1 MFVTRLQY
9 TRLCRPVNPVCVI
22 IYAMD
27 LRRAAASAV
36 AREVCT
42 LDETEHVSYDRL
54 QAALQSVEADASAAE
69 SHGVI
74 CGIICASGVQDPPL
88 WLDHLLGE
96 GKTASAMAQSA
107 QLLLTELYSE
117 ALLRLNDG
125 DLGLDLLLPDDDTP
139 LPLRSKALGEW
150 CQGFLYGLALGGV
163 REDGVRKGDLGE
175 IMHDFYEIS
184 NTRFEHELTDE
195 DEESA
200 YAEIVEYVRM
210 SVLLCREELRPL
222 QAPQR
227 LQ

>member
-1 MFVTRLQY
+1 LNETD
-9 TRLCRPVNPVCVI
+9 T
-22 IYAMD
+22 
-27 LRRAAASAV
+27 V
-36 AREVCT
+36 AF
-42 LDETEHVSYDRL
+42 DRL
-54 QAALQSVEADASAAE
+54 QAALQAADADSGAAE

-74 CGIICASGVQDPPL
+74 CGTICAAGASDPAL
-88 WLDHLLGE
+88 WLDHLLGA
-96 GKTASAMAQSA
+96 GNTASAMAQSA
-107 QLLLTELYSE
+107 QWLLTELYSE
-117 ALLRLNDG
+117 SLLHFNDG
-125 DLGLDLLLPDDDTP
+125 DLGLVLLLPEDDTP
-139 LPLRSKALGEW
+139 LSLRSQALGEW

-163 REDGVRKGDLGE
+163 REDGVTKGDVDE

-210 SVLLCREELRPL
+210 SVLLCHEELRPL

>member
-1 MFVTRLQY
+1 MSDTD
-9 TRLCRPVNPVCVI
+9 T
-22 IYAMD
+22 
-27 LRRAAASAV
+27 V
-36 AREVCT
+36 A
-42 LDETEHVSYDRL
+42 YDRL
-54 QAALQSVEADASAAE
+54 QAALQAADADSGAAE

-74 CGIICASGVQDPPL
+74 CGIICTAGTPEPAL
-88 WLDHLLGE
+88 WLDHLLGA
-96 GKTASAMAQSA
+96 GNSASTMTQSA

-117 ALLRLNDG
+117 TLLHFNDG
-125 DLGLDLLLPDDDTP
+125 DLGLVLFLPGDDAP
-139 LPLRSKALGEW
+139 LSLRSKALGEW
-150 CQGFLYGLALGGV
+150 CEGFLYGLALGGV
-163 REDGVRKGDLGE
+163 REDRANMGDVGE

-210 SVLLCREELRPL
+210 SVLLCHEELRPL

>member
-1 MFVTRLQY
+1 LIEME
-9 TRLCRPVNPVCVI
+9 N
-22 IYAMD
+22 
-27 LRRAAASAV
+27 
-36 AREVCT
+36 
-42 LDETEHVSYDRL
+42 VSYDRL
-54 QAALQSVEADASAAE
+54 QAALQAADADSGAAE

-74 CGIICASGVQDPPL
+74 CGIICAAGTLDPSL
-88 WLDHLLGE
+88 WLDHLLGA
-96 GKTASAMAQSA
+96 GNTASAMAQSA

-117 ALLRLNDG
+117 SLLYFNDG
-125 DLGLDLLLPDDDTP
+125 DLGLVLLLPEDDTP
-139 LPLRSKALGEW
+139 LSLRSQALGEW

-163 REDGVRKGDLGE
+163 REDGVPKGDVGE

-210 SVLLCREELRPL
+210 SVLLCHEELRPL

>member
-1 MFVTRLQY
+1 MVFAG
-9 TRLCRPVNPVCVI
+9 PVNPECVI
-22 IYAMD
+22 ITGTGFGEP
-27 LRRAAASAV
+27 LRQQSHGEDGALN
-36 AREVCT
+36 EM
-42 LDETEHVSYDRL
+42 VSVTYDRL
-54 QAALQSVEADASAAE
+54 QAALQSADADSGAAE
-69 SHGVI
+69 CHGMI
-74 CGIICASGVQDPPL
+74 CGIICAAGNPDPAL
-88 WLDHLLGE
+88 WLDHLLGD
-96 GKTASAMAQSA
+96 GKTLSTTAQSA

-117 ALLRLNDG
+117 SLLHLNDG
-125 DLGLDLLLPDDDTP
+125 DLGLVLLLPKDDTP
-139 LPLRSKALGEW
+139 LSQRSKALGEW

-163 REDGVRKGDLGE
+163 GEDGVRKGEVGE

-184 NTRFEHELTDE
+184 NTRFEHEVTDE

>member
-1 MFVTRLQY
+1 VEDGALNET
-9 TRLCRPVNPVCVI
+9 VNVI
-22 IYAMD
+22 
-27 LRRAAASAV
+27 
-36 AREVCT
+36 
-42 LDETEHVSYDRL
+42 YDRL
-54 QAALQSVEADASAAE
+54 QAALQSADADSGAAE

-74 CGIICASGVQDPPL
+74 CGIICAAGNPDPAL
-88 WLDHLLGE
+88 WLDHLLGD
-96 GKTASAMAQSA
+96 GNTVSTTAQSA

-117 ALLRLNDG
+117 SLLHLNDG
-125 DLGLDLLLPDDDTP
+125 DLGLVLLLPKDDTP
-139 LPLRSKALGEW
+139 LSLRSKALGEW

-163 REDGVRKGDLGE
+163 GEDRVRKGDVGE

-184 NTRFEHELTDE
+184 NTRFEHEVTDD

-210 SVLLCREELRPL
+210 SVLLCHEELRPL

>member
-1 MFVTRLQY
+1 MTYKRLQ
-9 TRLCRPVNPVCVI
+9 
-22 IYAMD
+22 
-27 LRRAAASAV
+27 S
-36 AREVCT
+36 
-42 LDETEHVSYDRL
+42 
-54 QAALQSVEADASAAE
+54 ALQSAEAGCGAGE

-74 CGIICASGVQDPPL
+74 CGVICASGATDPAL
-88 WLDHLLGE
+88 WLEQVLGE
-96 GKTASAMAQSA
+96 GNTASAQARSA

-117 ALLRLNDG
+117 SLLHLDDS
-125 DLGLDLLLPDDDTP
+125 DLGLVLLLPDDDSP
-139 LPLRSKALGEW
+139 LPLRSRALGEW
-150 CQGFLYGLALGGV
+150 CRGFLFGLALGGV
-163 REDGVRKGDLGE
+163 TRDQARKGEMGE

-222 QAPQR
+222 KAPQR

>member
-1 MFVTRLQY
+1 LNETFKVT
-9 TRLCRPVNPVCVI
+9 
-22 IYAMD
+22 
-27 LRRAAASAV
+27 
-36 AREVCT
+36 
-42 LDETEHVSYDRL
+42 YDQL
-54 QAALQSVEADASAAE
+54 QAALQAADADSGAAE

-74 CGIICASGVQDPPL
+74 CGIICAAGASEPAL
-88 WLDHLLGE
+88 WFDHLLGE
-96 GKTASAMAQSA
+96 GNTDSATAQSA
-107 QLLLTELYSE
+107 RLLLRELYSE
-117 ALLRLNDG
+117 SLLHLNDG
-125 DLGLDLLLPDDDTP
+125 DLGLVLLLPDDET
-139 LPLRSKALGEW
+139 LLSLRSKALGEW

-163 REDGVRKGDLGE
+163 REAGVQKGSMGE

-210 SVLLCREELRPL
+210 SVLLCHEELRPL

>member
-1 MFVTRLQY
+1 MNETVTV
-9 TRLCRPVNPVCVI
+9 T
-22 IYAMD
+22 
-27 LRRAAASAV
+27 
-36 AREVCT
+36 
-42 LDETEHVSYDRL
+42 YDRM
-54 QAALQSVEADASAAE
+54 QAALQAADADSGAAE
-69 SHGVI
+69 SHGLI
-74 CGIICASGVQDPPL
+74 CGILCAAGTSDPAL
-88 WLDHLLGE
+88 WLDHLLGA
-96 GKTASAMAQSA
+96 GNTDRAMAQSA

-117 ALLRLNDG
+117 TLLHLNDG
-125 DLGLDLLLPDDDTP
+125 DLGLVLLLPEDDTP

-163 REDGVRKGDLGE
+163 REDGVRKGNVGE

-195 DEESA
+195 DEETA

-210 SVLLCREELRPL
+210 SVLLCHEELRPL